1 MELLLESGLFFL
13 FETTPSDMYKLFSCF
28 KGNTTDV
35 LPPCH
40 RRSSRPGHRTF
51 GQVVTLLLLSV
62 QAGKACIQ
70 AVTPD
75 QDSFSQ

>member
-1 MELLLESGLFFL
+1 MHCEGCFFS
-13 FETTPSDMYKLFSCF
+13 FETTPSDTHKLFGF
-28 KGNTTDV
+28 LKGNTKDV

-62 QAGKACIQ
+62 QAGKACVQ
-70 AVTPD
+70 AVTED
-75 QDSFSQ
+75 QDTFSP